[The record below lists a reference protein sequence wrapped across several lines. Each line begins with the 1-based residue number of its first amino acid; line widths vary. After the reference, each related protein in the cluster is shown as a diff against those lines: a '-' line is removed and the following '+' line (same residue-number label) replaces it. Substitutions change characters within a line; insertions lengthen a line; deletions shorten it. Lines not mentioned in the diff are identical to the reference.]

1 MKILTVW
8 LFLIYSTNVY
18 AFFGY
23 SKSNFLYF
31 QKNTEY
37 LLTIAFQN
45 KFNANRLLFD
55 KMSYFLYFLY
65 IFA

>member
-31 QKNTEY
+31 QKITEY

-55 KMSYFLYFLY
+55 KMSYFLCFLY